1 MSKNAKRVRVLVMV
15 KGVQVQDGGFGE
27 GCPKVAFPSGWTTVH
42 CRSSFYFRSIE
53 RDLTYAA
60 IDIGSNAVRLLVG
73 EVIEREDHPV
83 IKKQTLVRVPIRLG
97 EDVFDTGSISNA
109 KRDYLIKSLKAFRLL
124 TEVYGVRYMRC
135 CATSAMREA
144 ANADEVRT
152 RVDMES
158 GVYIETIAGKLEADL
173 ITNTFWTQDLLKERS
188 YLYIDVG
195 GGSTELTWLENGKR
209 VKSASFKIGTVRTLK
224 NKVPLSAWVEMQAF
238 LEDLRAQHGQLM
250 AIGTGGNINRI
261 FKENGN
267 LFGEPLYKKDIEHQR
282 DRIAAYS
289 FEDRVKLLR
298 LRPDRADVIIPA
310 ADIFLRVMDFADVDE
325 VFVPKVGLADGII
338 YDLYMKEYGHVR
350 YPQNDPVTV

>member
-1 MSKNAKRVRVLVMV
+1 MGSAE
-15 KGVQVQDGGFGE
+15 D
-27 GCPKVAFPSGWTTVH
+27 TVSVGYLRH
-42 CRSSFYFRSIE
+42 IA

-97 EDVFDTGSISNA
+97 EDVFDFGSIGAA

-124 TEVYGVRYMRC
+124 TDVYGVPYLRC

-144 ANADEVRT
+144 SNSAEVIA
-152 RVDMES
+152 RVEMES
-158 GVYIETIAGKLEADL
+158 GVHIEVIGGRVEADL
-173 ITNTFWTQDLLKERS
+173 IVNTFWTQDLLKDRS

-195 GGSTELTWLENGKR
+195 GGSTELTWLEKGRR

-224 NKVPLSAWVEMQAF
+224 GKVHPESWAEMRAF
-238 LEDLRAQHGQLM
+238 LEDLRAQHGSLL

-267 LFGEPLYKKDIEHQR
+267 AFGEPLSRADIHSQR
-282 DRIAAYS
+282 DRIASYS
-289 FEDRVKLLR
+289 FDDRVKVLR

-310 ADIFLRVMDFADVDE
+310 ADIFLQVMDHAGIEE

-338 YDLYMKEYGHVR
+338 YDLYMRQYGNVR
-350 YPQNDPVTV
+350 YPKVEPVVA

>member
-1 MSKNAKRVRVLVMV
+1 M
-15 KGVQVQDGGFGE
+15 
-27 GCPKVAFPSGWTTVH
+27 
-42 CRSSFYFRSIE
+42 RSR
-53 RDLTYAA
+53 R
-60 IDIGSNAVRLLVG
+60 
-73 EVIEREDHPV
+73 
-83 IKKQTLVRVPIRLG
+83 
-97 EDVFDTGSISNA
+97 
-109 KRDYLIKSLKAFRLL
+109 
-124 TEVYGVRYMRC
+124 
-135 CATSAMREA
+135 
-144 ANADEVRT
+144 
-152 RVDMES
+152 
-158 GVYIETIAGKLEADL
+158 
-173 ITNTFWTQDLLKERS
+173 
-188 YLYIDVG
+188 
-195 GGSTELTWLENGKR
+195 
-209 VKSASFKIGTVRTLK
+209 
-224 NKVPLSAWVEMQAF
+224 VPLSAWVEMQAF

>member
-1 MSKNAKRVRVLVMV
+1 M
-15 KGVQVQDGGFGE
+15 D
-27 GCPKVAFPSGWTTVH
+27 
-42 CRSSFYFRSIE
+42 

-73 EVIEREDHPV
+73 EVIERDDHPV

-97 EDVFDTGSISNA
+97 EDVFDSGAISIA
-109 KRDYLIKSLKAFRLL
+109 KQDYLIKSLKAFRLL
-124 TEVYGVRYMRC
+124 AEVYGVRYMRC

-144 ANADEVRT
+144 TNSEQVLGRVEV
-152 RVDMES
+152 ES
-158 GVYIETIAGKLEADL
+158 GVHIEVIAGKLEADL
-173 ITNTFWTQDLLKERS
+173 ITNTFWTQDLLKERP

-195 GGSTELTWLENGKR
+195 GGSTELTWLEGGRR

-224 NKVPLSAWVEMQAF
+224 DKVPLSAWVEMQGF

-250 AIGTGGNINRI
+250 AVGTGGNINRL

-267 LFGEPLYKKDIEHQR
+267 LFGEPLTKGDIQKQR

-289 FEDRVKLLR
+289 FDDRVRLLR

-338 YDLYMKEYGHVR
+338 YDLYMKQYGSKR
-350 YPQNDPVTV
+350 YPQPEPELA